1 MADLN
6 CLIGPPK
13 FPCLIILIL
22 LAASSAI
29 CIVSISYGGKVSFAS
44 RVLLL
49 IVCLVSVPSVVN
61 FLIEDWGK
69 QAIAFAE
76 ALIST
81 AIVAIFSV
89 WFLGLTSLDIWLGI
103 LFLLLLLLLEGAYLL
118 ERIQDKVIKRLSNT
132 KQFLLSSAETTR
144 LKENAKS
151 QILLYGSLPLGL
163 ILATGYGWIFGLSEA
178 QILSLSI
185 PIILSVASLILVIRA
200 C

>member
-1 MADLN
+1 
-6 CLIGPPK
+6 
-13 FPCLIILIL
+13 
-22 LAASSAI
+22 
-29 CIVSISYGGKVSFAS
+29 
-44 RVLLL
+44 
-49 IVCLVSVPSVVN
+49 VVN